1 MELKVLRKNII
12 GHKTECLIIGRF
24 EGRSENPIIKELDVA
39 LGGVILSA
47 IKSGDFKG
55 KFGQI

>member
-24 EGRSENPIIKELDVA
+24 EGRSENPIIEELDSA

-47 IKSGDFKG
+47 IKSGYFMG
-55 KFGQI
+55 